1 LEELLHGN
9 ALELMHRVRIDVYLY
24 ALLLLNILPL
34 LLELFLHLPP
44 QIEVLVVD
52 LLYAGLGLLL
62 EEE

>member
-1 LEELLHGN
+1 MHGI
-9 ALELMHRVRIDVYLY
+9 RVDVYLY
-24 ALLLLNILPL
+24 AFLLLYILPL

-44 QIEVLVVD
+44 QIKVLVVD

>member
-1 LEELLHGN
+1 MHGI
-9 ALELMHRVRIDVYLY
+9 RIDVYLN
-24 ALLLLNILPL
+24 ALFFLNILPL

-52 LLYAGLGLLL
+52 LLDTSLSLLL

>member
-9 ALELMHRVRIDVYLY
+9 ALELMHGIRIDVYLY